1 MDSSEIESRVEDLNQ
16 AFANTDISMIQT
28 VIGGFNSGELL
39 QHLNYDLIRR
49 NPKVLVGYSDITSLA
64 NAIYAKTGLV
74 TYSGPHF
81 FDFGEKQGFE
91 YTMEYFRKCLF
102 SSDPFDVLP
111 SEKWSNDRWGLAQ
124 DQRTFF
130 PNEGLI
136 IANKGEAKGRIIGGN
151 LVTLTSI
158 NGSPFFPPLKRD
170 TVLFLE
176 EDRGEDLYTFNRNL
190 NSLILRPD
198 FQNVVGIVIG
208 RFEQESGITTQKL
221 LEVLKYHRELNGI
234 CRGPKQTRPSNHRAL
249 TPRYGLLA
257 RYSFRRLFLVVI
269 FSLSASHSLRPN
281 KSSKLSLR
289 GLLLSI
295 ADLITSDNS
304 IEFWILSATV
314 RIRPQ
319 ATHLHFE
326 PTFTCSK
333 WPHLLGWFL
342 LDSRKSTS
350 FLKIIWTCCQS
361 LIRSPS

>member
-1 MDSSEIESRVEDLNQ
+1 MIAAKLRSGDRIRIVTPSRSVKLPFITSDIIGLAENRLRELGLHSSYGKHTDERNFLDSSEIESRVEDLNQ

-208 RFEQESGITTQKL
+208 RFEQESGITTQRL

-234 CRGPKQTRPSNHRAL
+234 PIIYGVDFGHTTPKITFPIGGTCR
-249 TPRYGLLA
+249 
-257 RYSFRRLFLVVI
+257 LV
-269 FSLSASHSLRPN
+269 ADPN
-281 KSSKLSLR
+281 KPALA
-289 GLLLSI
+289 I
-295 ADLITSDNS
+295 
-304 IEFWILSATV
+304 IE
-314 RIRPQ
+314 
-319 ATHLHFE
+319 H
-326 PTFTCSK
+326 
-333 WPHLLGWFL
+333 
-342 LDSRKSTS
+342 
-350 FLKIIWTCCQS
+350 
-361 LIRSPS
+361 